1 VPTDLRALVAPEHTV
16 LLTQECQRGVIG
28 EGSAWPALTEAAR
41 TSGMTRNVGRLV
53 REGRAAGVQILHAI
67 AARREDGKAISR
79 NARLFRA
86 AERSPVKLTVGT
98 WATELAEGI
107 DGDPSDLVSTR
118 LFGLSP
124 ITGTEVDALL
134 RNVGCRTLVVVGVS
148 SNVAVPAT
156 VLEAAGLGYET
167 VVVRDAITG
176 TPPEYTDVI
185 IENTL
190 SLVAT
195 IVTTDQLLDAWG
207 RSAG

>member
-1 VPTDLRALVAPEHTV
+1 MPTDLRALVAPEHTV

-28 EGSAWPALTEAAR
+28 EGSAWPALTAAAQS
-41 TSGMTRNVGRLV
+41 SGMTRNVGRLV

-67 AARREDGKAISR
+67 AARREDGKAVST

-86 AERSPVKLTVGT
+86 AERAPVKLTVGSWT
-98 WATELAEGI
+98 TELAEGI
-107 DGDPSDLVSTR
+107 EGDPSDLVSTR

-124 ITGTEVDALL
+124 ITGTEVNALL
-134 RNVGCRTLVVVGVS
+134 RNVGCRTLIVVGVS

-195 IVTTDQLLDAWG
+195 IVTTEQLLEAWG
-207 RSAG
+207 RSGG

>member
-1 VPTDLRALVAPEHTV
+1 MATDLRALVAPEHTV

-28 EGSAWPALTEAAR
+28 EGSAWPALTAAAR
-41 TSGMTRNVGRLV
+41 DTGMTRNVGRLV

-67 AARREDGKAISR
+67 AARRPDGKAISR

-86 AERSPVKLTVGT
+86 AERAPVKLTAGS

-107 DGDPSDLVSTR
+107 EGDPSDLVSTR

-124 ITGTEVDALL
+124 LTGTEVDALL

-148 SNVAVPAT
+148 ANVAVPAT

-167 VVVRDAITG
+167 VVVRDAICG
-176 TPPEYTDVI
+176 TPVGYTDVI

-195 IVTTDQLLDAWG
+195 IVTTDELLAAWG
-207 RSAG
+207 RPAG

>member
-41 TSGMTRNVGRLV
+41 VTGMTRNVGRLV

-67 AARREDGKAISR
+67 AARRPDGKAVSR
-79 NARLFRA
+79 NARLFRI
-86 AERSPVKLTVGT
+86 AERAPVKLTLGT
-98 WATELAEGI
+98 EATELAEGI
-107 DGDPSDLVSTR
+107 EGDPADLVSTR

-124 ITGTEVDALL
+124 LTGTEVDALL

-148 SNVAVPAT
+148 ANVAVPAT

-167 VVVRDAITG
+167 VVVRDAICG
-176 TPPEYTDVI
+176 TPVDYTDVI
-185 IENTL
+185 IDNTL

-195 IVTTDQLLDAWG
+195 IVTTDELLAAWG
-207 RSAG
+207 RPAC